1 MPTPA
6 IHRAFL
12 LAAASLAFATVGPFA
27 TAEVPNRP
35 ATMLHQEPVQL
46 EVTVLSIEEKPGP
59 GPQTTSVWHR
69 VRIERVMSGEGLAPG
84 DEIAVISKTYRVPPG
99 AGGSRGMRGDFR
111 GPNGLPVKGDRAR
124 LFGKGT
130 REAFQPAFPN
140 GWQPAAPLVA
150 FVAADDEYRSEIT
163 LPFLAGIAERTGV
176 VRSSVSLA
184 SDPAKP
190 ETHDPNAKTG
200 LTNADR
206 SKWIEATVAYLRFE
220 RLDDRFLKA
229 FLAPIEGGLPLVAFR
244 TTTHAFAYPDGSPN
258 MKWNAGFGERF
269 LGTPWRFHHGHSSR
283 TRILRPEGP
292 PEGEAAAHPIVAG
305 LEIPKDGLVV
315 PSWLYHVEPLPA
327 DCRVL
332 LWGEAVDSEAKDAPK
347 RQPIVWVREL
357 PRETTDKP
365 AEPARPLPPQ
375 RIAVTTL
382 GHPGDFASPEV
393 RLLALRMIAWATGR
407 ELDAKATAEAR
418 KATFDPP
425 PTR

>member
-1 MPTPA
+1 MRRTLALLTLLPA
-6 IHRAFL
+6 IAWFTAPLR
-12 LAAASLAFATVGPFA
+12 
-27 TAEVPNRP
+27 AEVPNQP
-35 ATMLHQEPVQL
+35 ATALHEAPIQL

-59 GPQTTSVWHR
+59 GTRTTSVWHR
-69 VRIERVMSGEGLAPG
+69 VQIERVVAGEGLAPG
-84 DEIAVISKTYRVPPG
+84 DEVAVVSAVHELPPG
-99 AGGSRGMRGDFR
+99 VVGSRGMRGEFR

-124 LFGKGT
+124 LFGKGP
-130 REAFQPAFPN
+130 RDAIQPSFPN

-163 LPFLAGIAERTGV
+163 LPFLARIAERTGV

-200 LTNADR
+200 LTNANR
-206 SKWIEATVAYLRFE
+206 SEWIEATVAYLRFE
-220 RLDDRFLKA
+220 RLEDRFLKA

-258 MKWNAGFGERF
+258 MKWNAGFGEGF
-269 LGTPWRFHHGHSSR
+269 LGTPWRFHHGHTSR
-283 TRILRPEGP
+283 TRILP
-292 PEGEAAAHPIVAG
+292 PEGEAARHPIVAG
-305 LEIPKDGLVV
+305 LAIPKDGLVV
-315 PSWLYHVEPLPA
+315 QSWLYHVEPLPP

-347 RQPIVWVREL
+347 RQPIVWVREV
-357 PRETTDKP
+357 PRRSEHRRTD
-365 AEPARPLPPQ
+365 PARPLPPQ

-382 GHPGDFASPEV
+382 GHPGDFAAPEV
-393 RLLALRMIAWATGR
+393 RLLALRMIAWTTGR
-407 ELDAKATAEAR
+407 ELDATATAAVRE
-418 KATFDPP
+418 ATFDPP